1 MGKRLIAVQSGL
13 GKTYSEQ
20 KYEEILDTDKYTL
33 SIKYHREE
41 YPELTDEEF
50 KSIQKIPKED
60 WFNNYVQKIEEL
72 IRESKEDILL
82 FWLNMDLIKYLYEKG
97 YNVDIVIYNP
107 ECVSKE
113 ILTERFLSRGN
124 DENFSDRIDMF
135 DIYHKYVSIG
145 FFQVYVLNKD
155 IFLDDFLVATGSK
168 LKNYNKPKQYT
179 REIKKYITKISP
191 FKI

>member
-1 MGKRLIAVQSGL
+1 MKKRLLAAQSGL

-135 DIYHKYVSIG
+135 DTYRKYVSAGI
-145 FFQVYVLNKD
+145 FHVYILNKD

-168 LKNYNKPKQYT
+168 LKNYNKSEQYT
-179 REIKKYITKISP
+179 REVKKYITHLLS
-191 FKI
+191 FKT

>member
-1 MGKRLIAVQSGL
+1 MKKRLIAVQSGL
-13 GKTYSEQ
+13 GKTYSDQ

-50 KSIQKIPKED
+50 KNIPKVPRKD

-82 FWLNMDLIKYLYEKG
+82 FWLNMDLIKYLYEKD
-97 YNVDIVIYNP
+97 YNVKIVIYNP
-107 ECVSKE
+107 ECVPKE
-113 ILTERFLSRGN
+113 ILEKRFINRGN
-124 DENFSDRIDMF
+124 DKNFSDRIDMF
-135 DIYHKYVSIG
+135 DAYHKYVSAGI
-145 FFQVYVLNKD
+145 FHVYILNKD

-168 LKNYNKPKQYT
+168 LKNYNKSEQYT
-179 REIKKYITKISP
+179 REVKKYITQIPP

>member
-13 GKTYSEQ
+13 GKTYSDQ

-50 KSIQKIPKED
+50 KSIQKVPRED

-97 YNVDIVIYNP
+97 YDVEIVIYNP
-107 ECVSKE
+107 ECISKE

-124 DENFSDRIDMF
+124 DKNFSDRIDMF
-135 DIYHKYVSIG
+135 DIYHKYVNIG
-145 FFQVYVLNKD
+145 FFQIYVLNKD
-155 IFLDDFLVATGSK
+155 IFLDDFLVAAGSK
-168 LKNYNKPKQYT
+168 LKNYNKPKQYI
-179 REIKKYITKISP
+179 REIKKYITKIP
-191 FKI
+191 LVKI